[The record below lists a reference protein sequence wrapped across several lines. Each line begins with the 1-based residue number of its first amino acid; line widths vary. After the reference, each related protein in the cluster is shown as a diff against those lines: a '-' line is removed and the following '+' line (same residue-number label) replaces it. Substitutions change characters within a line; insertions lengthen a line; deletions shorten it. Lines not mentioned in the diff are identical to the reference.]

1 MFCHPPSVS
10 PGFANERLAV
20 LRPAGGD
27 GEADGGEGGGAASGA
42 EGERWAAAAGEA
54 DGGGARGAGEPSAG
68 AAGDAQRRD
77 GWPAAADTGL
87 RETAGE

>member
-42 EGERWAAAAGEA
+42 EGER
-54 DGGGARGAGEPSAG
+54 
-68 AAGDAQRRD
+68 
-77 GWPAAADTGL
+77 
-87 RETAGE
+87 